1 MVAIKASQ
9 AAQFLKSPPA
19 NVGAVLFFGS
29 DPGLVSERSE
39 RLAKLLAA
47 REDPPGEVLRL
58 DDNDLDQDPDRLG
71 VELDTRPMFSGRKII
86 RAAAG
91 RRISATALK
100 PLLEDA
106 PHEGF
111 LIVEAGNLK
120 PADALRA
127 LFEGS
132 AGAAA
137 VACYA
142 DDAAAIE
149 TLISEV
155 LGQFS
160 MRIAPDA
167 REELVARLG
176 ADRALSR
183 AEVEKLALY
192 AMGRTTIELDDV
204 ESVVGDAADLALER
218 IPEAA
223 ASGDTV
229 RAVTDLGRA
238 IASGESAQA
247 IILITQ
253 RYFLKLHR
261 VRADLDNGRTLDEVL
276 RTLRPP
282 LHFKQR
288 DVFSAQARRW
298 SRPALDAAIKRI
310 GETAKAA
317 RLSSQLE
324 DTLAERL
331 ILALS
336 AMAGG
341 STRQPVG
348 PAAFAGAARRR

>member
-1 MVAIKASQ
+1 MVAIKPAQ
-9 AAQFLKSPPA
+9 AAQFLKAPPA
-19 NVGAVLFFGS
+19 HVGAVLFFGS
-29 DPGLVSERSE
+29 DPGLVSERSDL
-39 RLAKLLAA
+39 LARRLAA

-58 DDNDLDQDPDRLG
+58 DDSDLDSDPDRLG

-91 RRISATALK
+91 RRISAAVLK
-100 PLLEDA
+100 PLLEQG

-127 LFEGS
+127 LFEGN
-132 AGAAA
+132 AAAAA

-142 DDAAAIE
+142 DDGAAIDA
-149 TLISEV
+149 LIADV
-155 LGQFS
+155 LGSFKKQ
-160 MRIAPDA
+160 IAPEA
-167 REELVARLG
+167 REELAARLG

-183 AEVEKLALY
+183 AEIEKLALY
-192 AMGRTTIELDDV
+192 ALNRDRIELADV
-204 ESVVGDAADLALER
+204 EAVVGDAADLALER

-223 ASGDTV
+223 ASGDTT
-229 RAVTDLGRA
+229 RAISDLGRA

-261 VRADLDNGRTLDEVL
+261 ARTDADNGRSIDEII
-276 RTLRPP
+276 RTMRPP
-282 LHFKQR
+282 LHFKQK
-288 DVFSAQARRW
+288 DIFASQVRRW
-298 SRPALDAAIKRI
+298 TRPGLDQALKRI
-310 GETAKAA
+310 AETAKAA

-341 STRQPVG
+341 SLRNSAST
-348 PAAFAGAARRR
+348 GAARRR